1 MLSVTYAHSIRLLRE
16 SCPFFLIFSIICDCY
31 KKKKPVHFLFFG
43 FCSPSPA
50 LLSLSPQLMLCSEA
64 AGTQKNMKLGSCSL
78 PGFKKQ
84 TVKKAL
90 R

>member
-1 MLSVTYAHSIRLLRE
+1 MLSVTYAHGIRLLRE

-31 KKKKPVHFLFFG
+31 KKKNLCTFYFLAF
-43 FCSPSPA
+43 A
-50 LLSLSPQLMLCSEA
+50 LRLLLCFPFPPQLMLCSEA